1 MRAKLLVLASAI
13 GSLGWGAVLPYQ
25 YAYAA
30 DTRGWGAL
38 VAASASSLFSVGAL
52 VAAPLAGR
60 LADRFNPV
68 HVVVVSQLLGAAAV
82 GSLVFVGQ
90 PALFLA
96 GMLVFGLGLSA
107 AVPAK
112 QVLAL
117 RWSSGSDRRKIFA
130 YKFTGESLGMAAG
143 AFLAGLVVDLSRV
156 DGLDVGFLMAAGGF
170 VLSSALIALA
180 GRVPAW
186 VGGAVDAVGAAGSAS
201 RAAQTTDAFGGLDAE
216 TGAIAVIDQKAPTT
230 GQPGAALRTI
240 FAEPAMRWTA
250 VLTIVLALGFYA
262 QFESG
267 LPAYGITVLKVD
279 PSVIGL
285 AAAVNCVVIVL
296 LQVIVVRLTAR
307 TAAPRLLMA
316 VGGIWVVSW
325 LILSSAQFLPGVASA
340 LFVMTFGVFA
350 VGETI
355 YSPVLNPLTASLA
368 PKGMVGQTLG
378 TVAALQTAFSAAG
391 PLVAGVL
398 LGAGLADVFLLM
410 HLGISVVAIVA
421 AWRIGRALAARGRG
435 GRAQGPASSESTLVD
450 GDAARASV
458 VGDQA
463 EHDVVGGTAAER
475 DTVSTV
481 PRRRSRA
488 SVASNAAPGPTGSAS
503 LRPPRIGG
511 QARRAGDRR
520 ARSQ

>member
-1 MRAKLLVLASAI
+1 MRARLLVLASAI

-25 YAYAA
+25 YAYAS

-38 VAASASSLFSVGAL
+38 VAAGAASLFSVGAL

-68 HVVVVSQLLGAAAV
+68 YVVVLSQLLGAAAV
-82 GSLVFVGQ
+82 GSLAFVGQ
-90 PALFLA
+90 PGLFLA

-143 AFLAGLVVDLSRV
+143 AFLAGLVVDLNRA
-156 DGLDVGFLMAAGGF
+156 DGLNVGFLMAAAGF

-180 GRVPAW
+180 GRLPVRRDPAASVGSSLVGVMARRDAASGTVPNGG
-186 VGGAVDAVGAAGSAS
+186 VGPDVDAVPNSGF
-201 RAAQTTDAFGGLDAE
+201 DAGLDAE
-216 TGAIAVIDQKAPTT
+216 TGAITVIDQPASGSPRRR
-230 GQPGAALRTI
+230 GALRAI

-250 VLTIVLALGFYA
+250 VITIVLALGFYA

-267 LPAYGITVLKVD
+267 LPAYGLTVLHVD
-279 PSVIGL
+279 ASAIGL
-285 AAAVNCVVIVL
+285 AAAVNCIVIVV
-296 LQVIVVRLTAR
+296 LQVIMVRLTAKR
-307 TAAPRLLMA
+307 SAPTLLMA
-316 VGGIWVVSW
+316 VGGIWVVGW
-325 LILSSAQFLPGVASA
+325 IILSSAQFMPGVASA

-378 TVAALQTAFSAAG
+378 TIAALQTAFSAAG

-398 LGAGLADVFLLM
+398 LGAGLADVFL
-410 HLGISVVAIVA
+410 GIHIVISATAVFA
-421 AWRIGRALAARGRG
+421 AWRIGRALAAK
-435 GRAQGPASSESTLVD
+435 ES
-450 GDAARASV
+450 G
-458 VGDQA
+458 
-463 EHDVVGGTAAER
+463 
-475 DTVSTV
+475 
-481 PRRRSRA
+481 A
-488 SVASNAAPGPTGSAS
+488 SVADAAPADRDAAQVGGRRLSRAA
-503 LRPPRIGG
+503 RPPRSDGRV
-511 QARRAGDRR
+511 RRASGRR
-520 ARSQ
+520 ARSR